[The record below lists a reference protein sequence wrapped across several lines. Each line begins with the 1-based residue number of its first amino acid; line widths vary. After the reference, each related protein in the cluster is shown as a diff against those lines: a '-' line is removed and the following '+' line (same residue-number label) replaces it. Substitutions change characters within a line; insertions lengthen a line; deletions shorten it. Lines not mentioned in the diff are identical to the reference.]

1 MDTIATTSYLSYIIP
16 ALSLILGLV
25 GGFLGFW
32 ATNARYQQK
41 VDRLEAEQDKTHAMM
56 NEFRTDIATLKEFK
70 VQAQK
75 FIDKSIYKSSSPLS
89 LTELGVK
96 LVENSGFVAIFDKE
110 KSNLAKML
118 NEKNPTTK
126 YDVQEKA
133 RELMDSLQNYPAF
146 EPLKSY
152 AYNNG
157 QDFGQILRAGAILL
171 RDYYLSIHPEIHS

>member
-1 MDTIATTSYLSYIIP
+1 MNIDFNYIMP
-16 ALSLILGLV
+16 ALSLALGLT

-32 ATNARYQQK
+32 ATNAKYQQR
-41 VDRLEAEQDKTHAMM
+41 VDRLEIDLEKTHINI

-75 FIDKSIYKSSSPLS
+75 FIDKTIYKSSSPLS
-89 LTELGVK
+89 LTKLGLQ
-96 LVENSGFVAIFDKE
+96 LVENSGFVEIFAKE
-110 KSNLAKML
+110 KDNLAKML
-118 NEKNPTTK
+118 SDMKPTTK
-126 YDVQEKA
+126 YDVQENA
-133 RELMDSLQNYPAF
+133 RELMDSLQNYPPF

-171 RDYYLSIHPEIHS
+171 RDYYLSIHPEIRT